1 MKNPGW
7 IDLQVNGHAGVD
19 YSEAT
24 LSEESFLRSAE
35 ALINDGTEIFCPT
48 IVTGTLE
55 RFTRNAAVIRQA
67 VEKHGLQ
74 KHIPGLHFEGPFIS
88 NTPGA
93 VGAHDPALTLI
104 PTAENVEKLLAA
116 APGFV
121 TIVTLGADV
130 ENAAEATAILSA
142 KGVIVST
149 GHHVANYAQ
158 IRDIAAN
165 GGQLLTHLGNGCPN
179 LVGRHENPIYAGM
192 AEDRLTAMIITD
204 GHHLPGELIKLIC
217 RAIEEAEYSVGEVG
231 LALDVAASE
240 WKESGA
246 YHLPKRN
253 IRMTDRE
260 LIDYLADL
268 ADRYPI
274 VSIEDGVGEED
285 YDAWRALTEKL
296 GHKIRLVGAN
306 GKA

>member
-74 KHIPGLHFEGPFIS
+74 KNIPGLHFEGPFIS

-130 ENAAEATAILSA
+130 EMAPEATALLTE

-158 IRDIAAN
+158 IRNIAAN

-217 RAIEEAEYSVGEVG
+217 RAKGVDKVIVTSDATSLTGMKPGKYVTLGQEVV
-231 LALDVAASE
+231 LE
-240 WKESGA
+240 
-246 YHLPKRN
+246 
-253 IRMTDRE
+253 
-260 LIDYLADL
+260 
-268 ADRYPI
+268 
-274 VSIEDGVGEED
+274 
-285 YDAWRALTEKL
+285 
-296 GHKIRLVGAN
+296 AN
-306 GKA
+306 GKLHIPERQCLAGSASTMAMCMNFLESLDFLTEAELFRLGRGNALDLLRKNGFCA